1 MQNNGKGMSVAALVL
16 GIVSIVLAWFYMI
29 NTIALVTGIVG
40 IVLAVKG
47 KKAAQESQSP
57 TGMAT
62 AGLVLSIIGLCFAVI
77 GFLSCTLCVLCTAN
91 AVAGTMSDLAY
102 LS

>member
-40 IVLAVKG
+40 IVMAVKG
-47 KKAAQESQSP
+47 KKAALESQSP

-62 AGLVLSIIGLCFAVI
+62 AGLVLSIVGLCFAVI
-77 GFLSCTLCVLCTAN
+77 GFLSCTVCVLCAAN
-91 AVAGTMSDLAY
+91 T
-102 LS
+102 LSGIASLS